1 MDICRR
7 FKVNS
12 IKNSNELFTSK
23 RFHRDSP
30 VGMMKI
36 PTVLA
41 MGHPGVWRCSFSGG
55 ESKDASKMVL

>member
-1 MDICRR
+1 MS
-7 FKVNS
+7 N

-41 MGHPGVWRCSFSGG
+41 MGHLVFGAARFRGVNRKMLQKWSFDS
-55 ESKDASKMVL
+55 